1 MAGVRVM
8 IQMTDRD
15 QSVHSPPPLVSIV
28 IPTRDRPMELRQAFE
43 SVAMQEGVNLEIVI
57 VDDGSAPPVD
67 LAAITHGIPLG
78 VRLLRNDT
86 PRGIAHVREQGVA
99 TCIGD
104 YVMQLDDD
112 DILAP
117 GAIRQLL
124 EVLISSPTTDVVYPG
139 VKGFGATAEEFNR
152 NHCSA
157 IAKLL
162 ANLPSTAMAGNAQR
176 FPREVL
182 SALLQ
187 SVPMAFQRPFA
198 ARSVWINVF
207 ELRQRAYQVGSQA
220 RNPYFSPQ
228 YPDQLTESEWT
239 LYAAV
244 DLHLAY
250 LAEPLYLQRC
260 DHARYYSR
268 PEFAEAQLLANV
280 AIKSTLHFAAS
291 ELDRLDVWRQ
301 FLRESYAVGCFDL
314 AYWYGKQGMRDAAS
328 TFLKAA
334 LSVAPRWKYLRYWL
348 RTRLR

>member
-1 MAGVRVM
+1 
-8 IQMTDRD
+8 MTDRD
-15 QSVHSPPPLVSIV
+15 PSVPLPPPLVSIV
-28 IPTRDRPMELRQAFE
+28 VPTRDRPMELRQALE

-57 VDDGSAPPVD
+57 VDDGSVPPVD
-67 LAAITHGIPLG
+67 LTAITRGIPLG
-78 VRLLRNDT
+78 VRLLRNAT
-86 PRGIAHVREQGVA
+86 PRGIAHVREQGA
-99 TCIGD
+99 AACIGH

-124 EVLISSPTTDVVYPG
+124 DVLIASPTTDVVYPG

-152 NHCSA
+152 NHGSA
-157 IAKLL
+157 ISKLL
-162 ANLPSTAMAGNAQR
+162 TNVPPMPIAGNAQR

-182 SALLQ
+182 LALLQ

-198 ARSVWINVF
+198 ARSVWMNVF
-207 ELRQRAYQVGSQA
+207 ELRQRAYQAGSQT

-228 YPDQLTESEWT
+228 NPDQLTESEWT

-280 AIKSTLHFAAS
+280 AVKSTLHFAAS
-291 ELDRLDVWRQ
+291 ELDRLGVWRR

-314 AYWYGKQGMRDAAS
+314 AYWYEKQGMRGAAS
-328 TFLKAA
+328 AFLKAA
-334 LSVAPRWKYLRYWL
+334 LNIAPRWRYLRYWL
-348 RTRLR
+348 RTLLP